1 MNVPRN
7 SRVCSHP
14 IRKWSLTGCDFE
26 RLNSH
31 VFPLSHLASGQASPP
46 DLGSSADA
54 PIPVRV
60 PRGYFCDM
68 GQPSRLMKNQVTE
81 VATLAVPSLGLV
93 SHPGRV
99 PLGWCEHQRGRSPG
113 GGTRQ
118 DTGALSALDRR
129 PLCGNQEVGWAE
141 TD

>member
-1 MNVPRN
+1 MPPPQGELL
-7 SRVCSHP
+7 RV
-14 IRKWSLTGCDFE
+14 F
-26 RLNSH
+26 
-31 VFPLSHLASGQASPP
+31 
-46 DLGSSADA
+46 LG
-54 PIPVRV
+54 
-60 PRGYFCDM
+60 RGPARR
-68 GQPSRLMKNQVTE
+68 GLRENQVTE

-99 PLGWCEHQRGRSPG
+99 LLGWCEHRRGHPPG

-129 PLCGNQEVGWAE
+129 PLYSNQEVGWAE